1 MFEGAYVDRS
11 LEVTGQQMVVITPG
25 AGMFEV
31 DRELATITKQRI
43 VDNGKIIIDLCCNDL
58 KCGKLMLHDTVARP
72 AQHLVIQMQIFQ
84 CLQTV

>member
-1 MFEGAYVDRS
+1 MFSIILVFEGAYVDRS

-43 VDNGKIIIDLCCNDL
+43 VDNGKIIDLCCNHV
-58 KCGKLMLHDTVARP
+58 KCGKLMWHD
-72 AQHLVIQMQIFQ
+72 I
-84 CLQTV
+84 

>member
-1 MFEGAYVDRS
+1 MFFIILVFEGAYVDRS

-43 VDNGKIIIDLCCNDL
+43 VDNGKIIINLCCNHV
-58 KCGKLMLHDTVARP
+58 KCGKLMLHD
-72 AQHLVIQMQIFQ
+72 I
-84 CLQTV
+84 